1 MSVTEQPTHSVLS
14 LRPSKS
20 LGIWKSP
27 FTEAQYAHFEK
38 LKAQAKPINDMAVAR
53 ELYHSWLWRDP
64 RDRNQWLKGVFQS
77 MAKKHG
83 QSYCETIRSY
93 MTKLKGEDYEI
104 YNARPNDGHPADQ
117 GGVGQSQAST
127 GIGHSSGGN
136 NPA

>member
-1 MSVTEQPTHSVLS
+1 MEPATTQPMSLSKPSRRQETWKPQFTNEQ
-14 LRPSKS
+14 R
-20 LGIWKSP
+20 
-27 FTEAQYAHFEK
+27 ANFEK

-104 YNARPNDGHPADQ
+104 YNERPNDGHPADQ
-117 GGVGQSQAST
+117 GSVGQSQDS
-127 GIGHSSGGN
+127 
-136 NPA
+136 P

>member
-1 MSVTEQPTHSVLS
+1 MEPATTQPTSLFKLS
-14 LRPSKS
+14 KRQET
-20 LGIWKSP
+20 WKP
-27 FTEAQYAHFEK
+27 QFTNEQRANFEK

-77 MAKKHG
+77 IAKKHG

-104 YNARPNDGHPADQ
+104 YNARPDDGHPADQ
-117 GGVGQSQAST
+117 VGVGQSQASL
-127 GIGHSSGGN
+127 GIGHSAGGN
-136 NPA
+136 NQA

>member
-1 MSVTEQPTHSVLS
+1 MERHTQNTLLP
-14 LRPSKS
+14 RPSKS

-117 GGVGQSQAST
+117 VGVGKSQAST
-127 GIGHSSGGN
+127 GIGHSAGGN